1 MARLVLNA
9 VSDGP
14 LLGVSAELDPGI
26 TVILGADSSALA
38 RLVELIAGVR
48 SPRRGAVLV
57 DGERID
63 DRPVRRK
70 RVASLLEDEAL
81 PEARDVSGALS
92 LALRARDDR
101 RGAVELLQEF
111 ELAHLGPSPLEK
123 LRAGERRAL
132 GLALCVSH
140 EQADIV
146 ALYEPLAAGT
156 RLPPE
161 RLTTA
166 LGAAARRGAVVIVC
180 TRELDDARRI
190 GGNALVLDP
199 SGLTQL
205 AGGAPPSR
213 GISLEL
219 RVRSDRPRELVA
231 ALASDEAVSGVRYDE
246 RSSVGEIEIS
256 GADIEVA
263 ANAVSRHAVALG
275 ASVSE
280 IRFGAPPIEGLLAAR
295 AAIARRYYEASYA
308 SIAPPTA
315 APQVSA
321 APEGAPGWA
330 PYLGEAPRAAARTP
344 DQSVTMPTEF
354 ADPGSGTKG
363 EDPK

>member
-1 MARLVLNA
+1 MTRVVLNA

-14 LLGVSAELDPGI
+14 LLGVSVALDPGI

-48 SPRRGAVLV
+48 SPPRGVVLA

-63 DRPVRRK
+63 DRPLRRK
-70 RVASLLEDEAL
+70 RLASLFEDEAL
-81 PEARDVSGALS
+81 PEARDVSAALS
-92 LALRARDDR
+92 LVLRARDDS
-101 RGAVELLQEF
+101 RGAAQLLEEF
-111 ELAHLGPSPLEK
+111 ELTHLGSERPER

-132 GLALCVSH
+132 GLALALCH
-140 EQADIV
+140 ERADIV
-146 ALYEPLAAGT
+146 ALYEPFAAGT

-161 RLTTA
+161 RVKAA
-166 LGAAARRGAVVIVC
+166 LDAAAARGAVVVVC
-180 TRELDDARRI
+180 TRELDDARRAC
-190 GGNALVLDP
+190 GNVLVLDQ
-199 SGLTQL
+199 SGLTEL
-205 AGGAPPSR
+205 AVTAIPPHAAA
-213 GISLEL
+213 IEL
-219 RVRSDRPRELVA
+219 RVKSDRPRDLVA
-231 ALASDEAVSGVRYDE
+231 ALASDEAVSTVRFDE

-256 GADIEVA
+256 GRDIEVA
-263 ANAVSRHAVALG
+263 ASAVSRHAVALG
-275 ASVSE
+275 VSVSE

-308 SIAPPTA
+308 SVAPPAA

-330 PYLGEAPRAAARTP
+330 PYLGEGPAAPARTP
-344 DQSVTMPTEF
+344 DQSVSMPTAF
-354 ADPGSGTKG
+354 ADPGSSTKG